1 MVRYHDR
8 EWGVP
13 SSDDRHLFEMLTLEG
28 AQAGLSWRTIL
39 AKRERYV
46 EVFAGFD
53 PAKVARFTPARR
65 ERLLRD
71 PGIVRNRAK
80 VEATVGN
87 ARAFLAL
94 AGEEGSFARWLWSF
108 VDYAPLQG
116 RWRRA
121 GDVPAETEL
130 SRRISRELK
139 QRGFRFVGPT
149 IIQAF
154 LQATGIVND
163 HELACFRHSA
173 LAKRPPGSAVHGASP
188 ACAKRAAGERSHDNG
203 SDPPPAPTRPTRS
216 RRSARPSMWW

>member
-13 SSDDRHLFEMLTLEG
+13 SADDRHLFEMLTLEG

-80 VEATVGN
+80 VEATVDN

-94 AGEEGSFARWLWSF
+94 AREEGSFARWLWAF
-108 VDYAPLQG
+108 VDYVPLQG
-116 RWRRA
+116 RWRNTGA
-121 GDVPAETEL
+121 VPAETEL

-149 IIQAF
+149 IVQSF
-154 LQATGIVND
+154 LQAAGVVND
-163 HELACFRHSA
+163 HELACFRHAA
-173 LAKRPPGSAVHGASP
+173 LAKRRAPAS
-188 ACAKRAAGERSHDNG
+188 AKRAQRGLAERIHD
-203 SDPPPAPTRPTRS
+203 S
-216 RRSARPSMWW
+216 

>member
-13 SSDDRHLFEMLTLEG
+13 STDDRHLFEMLTLEG

-46 EVFAGFD
+46 EVFVGFD

-94 AGEEGSFARWLWSF
+94 AREEGSFARWLWGF

-116 RWRRA
+116 RWRSA
-121 GDVPAETEL
+121 GAVPAETEL

-149 IIQAF
+149 IVQSF
-154 LQATGIVND
+154 LQASGIVND
-163 HELACFRHSA
+163 HELTCFRHAA
-173 LAKRPPGSAVHGASP
+173 LARRRPAS
-188 ACAKRAAGERSHDNG
+188 AKRAQRG
-203 SDPPPAPTRPTRS
+203 PAE
-216 RRSARPSMWW
+216 